1 MELSIQF
8 TNDLY
13 FITPA
18 EYSILLGVCGEEWLS
33 DFVYDPNYELYF
45 ISGDRIDEEG
55 PTLIDRDMV
64 HPWVYTNSGQPPVNY
79 PGHTHP

>member
-13 FITPA
+13 FITPE
-18 EYSILLGVCGEEWLS
+18 EYTILLGLTNEAWMS
-33 DFVYDPNYELYF
+33 DFVYDSNYQLYF
-45 ISGDRIDEEG
+45 ISGDKIDDEG

-64 HPWVYTNSGQPPVNY
+64 HPWVYTSSGQPAVNY
-79 PGHTHP
+79 PGHTRP